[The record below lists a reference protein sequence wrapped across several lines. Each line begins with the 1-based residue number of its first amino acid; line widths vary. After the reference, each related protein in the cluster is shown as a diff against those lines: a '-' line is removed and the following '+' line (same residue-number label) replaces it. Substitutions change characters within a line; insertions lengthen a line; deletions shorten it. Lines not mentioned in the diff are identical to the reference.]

1 MFRKRCLRFL
11 LKLLTASRRRSPD
24 KWLKVLVCAWPPVPL
39 PLWVMSVSTAHA
51 SQWED
56 FPLLFKAAL
65 MTHSLS
71 LTLFLIPSLCY
82 SLRLRGLFFVLPM
95 EKRLK
100 KKKGGGVAFKSD
112 MTKLQRCKCLTTGR
126 WLDALQWS
134 QKCVFSPHAP
144 YCKVWWRLNH
154 GSC

>member
-1 MFRKRCLRFL
+1 MAKGFGLCMASGSVTSMSDECFHSACL
-11 LKLLTASRRRSPD
+11 S
-24 KWLKVLVCAWPPVPL
+24 
-39 PLWVMSVSTAHA
+39 MGG
-51 SQWED
+51 
-56 FPLLFKAAL
+56 FPLVVQSCTHDSLSF
-65 MTHSLS
+65 THSLS
-71 LTLFLIPSLCY
+71 HSIPLLFSQAEGAFLCFTY
-82 SLRLRGLFFVLPM
+82 G
-95 EKRLK
+95 ETAK
-100 KKKGGGVAFKSD
+100 KKRGGGVAFKSD